1 MRDMIE
7 WSPYR
12 ELQRMRDEF
21 GGFFGP
27 GSLMRWPEQLI
38 HSVPSADVS
47 ETDTHVIV
55 TAEVPGVDPDD
66 LDVTITDESLTIRG
80 EVRQEQDTSERGF
93 RRMERQYGSFHR
105 VIPFPVSVKH
115 DEAVATCRNG
125 VLEVRAPKAEPG
137 RGRAVRLRIDKGQA
151 GSH

>member
-115 DEAVATCRNG
+115 NEAVASCRNG
-125 VLEVRAPKAEPG
+125 VLEVRVPKAEPG
-137 RGRAVRLRIDKGQA
+137 RGRAVRLKIDRGQA